1 MNQIKISLT
10 LIFLIIIEGD
20 KEQMMRELQ
29 NKLKRTVQT
38 SVNSDSDDSIQK
50 IEEIKN
56 SNNFQN
62 NNMKK
67 VTEIG
72 NQSESSNWKKNDEMN
87 NNQKN
92 DNNKNTNNLS
102 KNNSNYTSP
111 TLNRKNSITSVSTDS
126 SLGIQ
131 YGHSDEKVY

>member
-1 MNQIKISLT
+1 
-10 LIFLIIIEGD
+10 
-20 KEQMMRELQ
+20 
-29 NKLKRTVQT
+29 
-38 SVNSDSDDSIQK
+38 
-50 IEEIKN
+50 
-56 SNNFQN
+56 
-62 NNMKK
+62 MKK